1 MLCQAKGATV
11 GECPEDHVIHTGGAS
26 EEFYSVQGAGCD
38 QLMDNSWTGLPQG
51 EVSSITNQPYGLYS
65 CGQQF
70 SSGRGCRV
78 LLPIKTT

>member
-1 MLCQAKGATV
+1 M
-11 GECPEDHVIHTGGAS
+11 IHTGGGS

-38 QLMDNSWTGLPQG
+38 LLMDNSWIALPLPQG

-70 SSGRGCRV
+70 SSGRG
-78 LLPIKTT
+78 